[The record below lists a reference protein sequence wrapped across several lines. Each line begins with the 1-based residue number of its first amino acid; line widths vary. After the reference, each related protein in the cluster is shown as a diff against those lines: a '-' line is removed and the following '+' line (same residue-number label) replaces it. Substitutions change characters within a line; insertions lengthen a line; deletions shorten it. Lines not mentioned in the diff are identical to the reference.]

1 MIQLTPEQMEQLRA
15 AMDAKP
21 KAARCVEYGIWCKSN
36 PDICK
41 LVNDKAKAA
50 GESAQGAISTY
61 FTSVWN
67 SAGFAEQRKS
77 AEAKYAEDMKAYYKL
92 IGKPEKKRKRETG
105 DGADGNAKPAK
116 LTLGVDL
123 ELIKIDGAD
132 WVIDADGY
140 VRKLTGAVYVSE
152 EAALAAVNKAKS
164 KAAAKKAKTPA
175 AADSAESEDDSGDDA
190 DAAEPAAE
198 AGDSA

>member
-41 LVNDKAKAA
+41 RVNDETKATGK
-50 GESAQGAISTY
+50 GAQGAISTY
-61 FTSVWN
+61 FTKIWN
-67 SAGFAEQRKS
+67 SPEFAEQRKA
-77 AEAKYAEDMKAYYKL
+77 AEAKYAEDMKAYYKM
-92 IGKPEKKRKRETG
+92 IGKPEKRKRETG
-105 DGADGNAKPAK
+105 DGADGSAKAPK

-123 ELIKIDGAD
+123 ELIQIDGAD
-132 WVIDADGY
+132 WVVDADGY
-140 VRKLTGAVYVSE
+140 VRKLSGPVYANE
-152 EAALAAVNKAKS
+152 ETALAWLNKAKA
-164 KAAAKKAKTPA
+164 KAEAKKAKTAA
-175 AADSAESEDDSGDDA
+175 AADSAASEDDSDDDA
-190 DAAEPAAE
+190 DGAEPAAE